1 MAAMLPAPQ
10 VKEHLMADNKRKKR
24 YEELSLFDD
33 FLFRK
38 IMENNTDLCKELTE
52 VIIGRKI
59 GKIISMSE
67 QKPVEITADGRGV
80 RFDVYM
86 EDDESTVYD
95 IEMQTY
101 EEKELPKRTR
111 YYQGMIDLHTMERGA
126 RFGELKKSYIVFIC
140 MKNPFKEYGLH
151 KYDMR
156 TVCLQDPEVPFDDG
170 SHKIILSAEGD
181 KDDVSANLAAFLQ
194 YLVTKRAETDLTR
207 RLDEKVRESRD
218 HERWRM
224 EYMTLEE
231 RDQRMREEGWNAL
244 AKLISFLMEKGLIEE
259 AQKAAGDKEY
269 AVTLMEKYRSM
280 I

>member
-1 MAAMLPAPQ
+1 
-10 VKEHLMADNKRKKR
+10 MADNKRTKR

-33 FLFRK
+33 FLFCK

-52 VIIGRKI
+52 AIIGRKI

-126 RFGELKKSYIVFIC
+126 KFGELKKSYIVFIC

-156 TVCLQDPEVPFDDG
+156 TVCLQDQAVPFDDG

-194 YLVTKRAETDLTR
+194 YLVTRRPDSDLTR
-207 RLDEKVRESRD
+207 RLDEKVQESRG
-218 HERWRM
+218 HEKWRM

-231 RDQRMREEGWNAL
+231 RDQRMREEGRAEGREEGREEVWNSL
-244 AKLISFLMEKGLIEE
+244 TKLMSFLLENGLIEE
-259 AQKAAGDKEY
+259 AQKATCDKEY
-269 AVTLMEKYRSM
+269 AGKLMEKYS
-280 I
+280 IQ